1 MTSGI
6 KGEPGIPKT
15 SPNEGESPSKNIK
28 TPKPKKYVDLDDT
41 MESLRKYHLILDKL
55 EADQSLDNPDFFWKI
70 REIADTKIIKNTENR
85 PRYFFKVIWID
96 GDKQWVSMDD
106 LRLHDPISL
115 MRYGLSKGMLHKPGW
130 KWVQNYLNVDKEHME
145 YARAYKA
152 SVTGVPVIK
161 FGVRV
166 PKTVQE
172 ALALDKENGDNLWK
186 EAIDQELGQIMDF
199 DTFRVA
205 PDGEY
210 LPGYKRI
217 PYHIVFDVKFDGR
230 RKARLV
236 AGGHRTDPLK
246 EDVFSGVVS
255 MEAVRLGF
263 ILAKMNDLLVCAG
276 DIGNAFLNGYT
287 REKYYVVAGPE
298 FGPEY
303 V

>member
-1 MTSGI
+1 
-6 KGEPGIPKT
+6 
-15 SPNEGESPSKNIK
+15 
-28 TPKPKKYVDLDDT
+28 
-41 MESLRKYHLILDKL
+41 
-55 EADQSLDNPDFFWKI
+55 
-70 REIADTKIIKNTENR
+70 
-85 PRYFFKVIWID
+85 
-96 GDKQWVSMDD
+96 
-106 LRLHDPISL
+106 
-115 MRYGLSKGMLHKPGW
+115 
-130 KWVQNYLNVDKEHME
+130 
-145 YARAYKA
+145 
-152 SVTGVPVIK
+152 
-161 FGVRV
+161 
-166 PKTVQE
+166 
-172 ALALDKENGDNLWK
+172 
-186 EAIDQELGQIMDF
+186 MDF

-205 PDGEY
+205 PNGEY

-303 V
+303 AGKRLICYKALYGLKSSAARFHEHLSAKLVKMG